1 RCRSSAKGTHTPAPM
16 RIGAGGVSFE
26 TPTQDESR
34 ARCRRPSRAR
44 IFLAKRQS
52 GRSPLWRLVVVQLA
66 SVGFADRRARLLAEA
81 EWASSREALAAS
93 EPRAC
98 RRSCPPGTPALKLAE
113 VVERAGIRLLLAT
126 TLAARRKAT

>member
-1 RCRSSAKGTHTPAPM
+1 MIAPM
-16 RIGAGGVSFE
+16 ERGEQDIARAVGLDA
-26 TPTQDESR
+26 PT
-34 ARCRRPSRAR
+34 A
-44 IFLAKRQS
+44 
-52 GRSPLWRLVVVQLA
+52 
-66 SVGFADRRARLLAEA
+66 A

-126 TLAARRKAT
+126 TLAEGVRQRDRFRVRRVL